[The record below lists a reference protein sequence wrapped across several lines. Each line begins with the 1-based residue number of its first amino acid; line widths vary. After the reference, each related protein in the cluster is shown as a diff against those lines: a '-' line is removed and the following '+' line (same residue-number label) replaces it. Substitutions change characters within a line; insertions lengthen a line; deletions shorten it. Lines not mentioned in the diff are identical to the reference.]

1 MNVSVKG
8 LRASYGSATIINGL
22 DLNVREGEAY
32 AIVGRNGMG
41 KTTLVKA
48 LLGYL
53 PGTSGAVQIG
63 GRETRGW
70 PTHRIIRLGIGYAP
84 QEENLFSELTV
95 GENLDFGRTRGNGS
109 DAFREEVLSHFP
121 VLGTRLR
128 QHAGTLSGGEQKML
142 VLARTLVLKPS
153 LVILDEISDGLQPA
167 VVSKVQ
173 ALLTEIRRQHRVTII
188 MVEQNLDLA
197 LAVADRVAVMKRG
210 SLVHETV
217 AASPSAHDE
226 LVQELAVT
234 ERPAAHEAVERS

>member
-1 MNVSVKG
+1 MNVSVTNLHAG
-8 LRASYGSATIINGL
+8 YGSATIIDSL
-22 DLNVREGEAY
+22 DLHVRDGEAY

-53 PGTSGAVQIG
+53 PGTTGTVQIG
-63 GRETRGW
+63 AHDTSGW
-70 PTHRIIRLGIGYAP
+70 PTHRIVRLGIGYAP

-95 GENLDFGRTRGNGS
+95 GENLDFGQTRGNGS
-109 DAFREEVLSHFP
+109 DALREEVLSHFP

-142 VLARTLVLKPS
+142 VLARTLVVRPS

-167 VVSKVQ
+167 MVSKVQ
-173 ALLTEIRRQHRVTII
+173 ALLTEIRRQHDVTII

-210 SLVHETV
+210 DLVHETS
-217 AASPSAHDE
+217 ADSPTAHQE
-226 LVQELAVT
+226 LVQELA
-234 ERPAAHEAVERS
+234 P

>member
-1 MNVSVKG
+1 MNVSVSN
-8 LRASYGSATIINGL
+8 LRAGYGSATIIDGL
-22 DLNVREGEAY
+22 DINVSDGEAY

-41 KTTLVKA
+41 KTTLVKS

-53 PGTSGAVQIG
+53 PGASGVVRIG
-63 GRETRGW
+63 GHDTAGW

-95 GENLDFGRTRGNGS
+95 GENLDFGRTRGN

-121 VLGTRLR
+121 VLSSRLN

-142 VLARTLVLKPS
+142 VLARTLVLRPS

-167 VVSKVQ
+167 MVSRVQ
-173 ALLTEIRRQHRVTII
+173 ALLLDIRRRHGVTII

-210 SLVHETV
+210 NLVHET
-217 AASPSAHDE
+217 ATGSPTAHSE
-226 LVQELAVT
+226 LVQELA
-234 ERPAAHEAVERS
+234 P

>member
-1 MNVSVKG
+1 MNVSVSG
-8 LRASYGSATIINGL
+8 LRAGYGSATIIEGL
-22 DLNVREGEAY
+22 DLNVGEGEAY

-53 PGTSGAVQIG
+53 PGTTGTVRISGH
-63 GRETRGW
+63 ETGGW

-95 GENLDFGRTRGNGS
+95 GDNLDFGRARGNGPDS
-109 DAFREEVLSHFP
+109 LRDYVLSHFP
-121 VLGTRLR
+121 VLGSRLR

-142 VLARTLVLKPS
+142 VLARTLVLEPT

-167 VVSKVQ
+167 MVSKVQ
-173 ALLTEIRRQHRVTII
+173 ELLLDIRRQRGVTII

-197 LAVADRVAVMKRG
+197 LALADRVAVMKRG
-210 SLVHETV
+210 SLVHET
-217 AASPSAHDE
+217 ASESPTAHQE
-226 LVQELAVT
+226 LVQELA
-234 ERPAAHEAVERS
+234 P